1 MSKIIKKY
9 LFIFF
14 ITGLLFFPKPLF
26 AEKIAENSAKISL
39 KKEPQNQ
46 KNLIF
51 YQKKELAIK
60 NVLEKYNSPLKGEYK
75 TFVDVCKKY
84 NLDCYLLPSIAGLES
99 TFGKFIFPSSYN
111 PFGWGGGYIIFSSWK
126 EAINTVGQ
134 KLRENYIDK
143 WGLKTVEEIGPVY
156 SESPTWS
163 QRVNFFIN
171 EFKKEEKKY
180 LLQTEDFPVKL

>member
-1 MSKIIKKY
+1 MFKIIKKY

-14 ITGLLFFPKPLF
+14 ITGFLFFPKVAF
-26 AEKIAENSAKISL
+26 AEKVAENSANISL
-39 KKEPQNQ
+39 INKSVNKRNS
-46 KNLIF
+46 IF

-60 NVLEKYNSPLKGEYK
+60 NLLERYNSPLKDEYK
-75 TFVDVCKKY
+75 TFVDVCVKY
-84 NLDCYLLPSIAGLES
+84 DIDCYLLPSIAGLES
-99 TFGKFIFPSSYN
+99 TFGKFILPLSYN

-126 EAINTVGQ
+126 EAIETVGQ

-143 WGLKTVEEIGPVY
+143 WKLETVEKIGSVY

-163 QRVNFFIN
+163 QRVNFFIK
-171 EFKKEEKKY
+171 EFNNEEKKY